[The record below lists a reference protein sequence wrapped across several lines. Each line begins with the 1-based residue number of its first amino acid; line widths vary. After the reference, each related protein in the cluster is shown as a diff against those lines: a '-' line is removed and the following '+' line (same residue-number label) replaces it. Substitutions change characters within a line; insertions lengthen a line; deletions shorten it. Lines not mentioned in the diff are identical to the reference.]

1 MARIGSAVSN
11 ASAGATY
18 KMLPNLTGYVGY
30 AEANRAPTAG
40 EIACSDPARPCSV
53 DNFLTSDPATLKQ
66 VVARTY
72 EAGLR
77 GRFTTGATETVRGI
91 DWNLGLFRTDLDND
105 ILNVPSA
112 IISSGFFQ
120 NVGSTRRQGIESGIG
135 YKGDQWKV
143 SAPIT
148 A

>member
-40 EIACSDPARPCSV
+40 EIACSDPTRPCSL
-53 DNFLTSDPATLKQ
+53 DNFLTSDPPGLQQ
-66 VVARTY
+66 VVARNY

-77 GRFTTGATETVRGI
+77 GRFKLDPGRIE
-91 DWNLGLFRTDLDND
+91 WNLGLFRTDLDKD
-105 ILNVPSA
+105 IFTVPSA
-112 IISSGFFQ
+112 IVSTGFFR
-120 NVGSTRRQGIESGIG
+120 NL
-135 YKGDQWKV
+135 
-143 SAPIT
+143 
-148 A
+148 